1 MENVLIGMAEYY
13 SAELSQ
19 NVKRGMEINADKC
32 YYNGGSVPLGLKLQ
46 PVEVING
53 PMGKK
58 ITKKKFAI
66 NEDIGPIVQQIFEMY
81 ANGSTMVNIIRY
93 LNEKQI
99 KTSQGNEF
107 DKNSIRRI
115 LLNRKY
121 IEIYSYQG
129 KETKDGIPRLIND
142 ETFYKVQEKLK
153 VNKQAPGRGKVK
165 TPYLL
170 TTKLYCG
177 NCKQAMHGYSGT
189 SGTGKLHCY
198 YGCKKCDKSVKKE
211 YIEDLVVKNTR
222 DFLTNENIDKIA
234 NMVVKIAEKEKDK
247 TNLRRLQKA
256 LRDNEKQ
263 KANLFDSLKICDIN
277 SVKKSIFEE
286 IEKMETQR
294 KQIEYQIIMEESN
307 FVDIT
312 VSQVKFFLKQMKKGK
327 IEDLKYRQML
337 IDVLIYRVY
346 LYDDNITIVF
356 STQNKHYERRVP
368 SISEIESSFLGT
380 QPPPYMRV

>member
-19 NVKRGMEINADKC
+19 KVKRGMEINADKC

-81 ANGSTMVNIIRY
+81 TNGSTMVNIIRY

-121 IEIYSYQG
+121 IGIYSYQG

-153 VNKQAPGRGKVK
+153 VNKQAPGRGKAK

-211 YIEDLVVKNTR
+211 YIEDLVVKNAR

-368 SISEIESSFLGT
+368 GISEIESSFLGT